1 MTKEKLAFLR
11 VAKIPVPIGNIGDNK
26 ERRRDMLKKL
36 ASYIKEYKKDSILT
50 PIFVILEVVMEV
62 IIPLLMAKII
72 DVGIQNGDVHYILE
86 MGALLIVS
94 AILSLTFG
102 MLSGRFAAKASA
114 GYAKNL
120 RKAMFHK
127 IQDYS
132 FENIDKF
139 STSSLV
145 TRMTTDVTNVQM
157 AFQMIIRILVRGPI
171 MMIFALLM
179 VMSISMKLSAVFFV
193 AIPVLGAILFYI
205 AIKAHPNFERV
216 FKKYD
221 KLNRVVQENVSAI
234 RVVKAYVRE
243 SFEEKKFKEVND
255 EVYANFKKAEK
266 IVAFNGPVMQF
277 TIYTCILLISWIG
290 TQLIVGGEMQ
300 TGQLSSIITYAW
312 QILASLMMLSFV
324 FVMIIIAQSSAERI
338 IEVIDEEPTIKDK
351 ENPVTEVKDGSI
363 KFENVSFQYSD
374 EQKDDKFALEN
385 INLDIKAGETIGIIG
400 GTGSSKSTLVQLIP
414 RLYDVTKGSIKVGG
428 VDVKDYEIHALRD
441 AVAMV
446 LQKNVLFSGTIAEN
460 LRWGDKEADQEE
472 LEEACKLAQADGFI
486 KEFPSK
492 YETVLDQGG
501 TNVSGGQ
508 KQRICI
514 ARAMLKKP
522 KILILDDS
530 TSAVDTKTDALI
542 RKAFREE
549 IPNTTKII
557 IAQRVSSVED
567 ADKIIVLN
575 EGKID
580 GIGTSEELLKT
591 NEIYREVYESQM
603 KGGDEDAESKG
614 QEKENN

>member
-1 MTKEKLAFLR
+1 M
-11 VAKIPVPIGNIGDNK
+11 I
-26 ERRRDMLKKL
+26 KKL
-36 ASYIKEYKKDSILT
+36 ASYIKEYKKSTILT
-50 PIFVILEVVMEV
+50 PIFVVLEVVMEV

-86 MGALLIVS
+86 MGGLLIVS

-145 TRMTTDVTNVQM
+145 TRMTTDVTTVQM
-157 AFQMIIRILVRGPI
+157 AFQMIIRILERGPI

-179 VMSISMKLSAVFFV
+179 VMSISFKLSTIFLV

-255 EVYANFKKAEK
+255 EVYTNFKKAEK

-324 FVMIIIAQSSAERI
+324 FVMIIMAQSSAERI
-338 IEVIDEEPTIKDK
+338 IEVIDEEPTIKNK
-351 ENPVTEVKDGSI
+351 EQAIKEVKNGSI
-363 KFENVSFQYSD
+363 TFENVSFKYSD
-374 EQKDDKFALEN
+374 EEDEDKYALEN
-385 INLDIKAGETIGIIG
+385 INLDIKEGETIGIIG

-428 VDVKDYEIHALRD
+428 IDVKDYDIQSLRD

-460 LRWGDKEADQEE
+460 LRWGKKNADQEE
-472 LEEACKLAQADGFI
+472 LEDVCKLAQADGFI

-514 ARAMLKKP
+514 ARAILKKP

-530 TSAVDTKTDALI
+530 TSAVDTKTDSLI

-557 IAQRVSSVED
+557 IAQRVSSIED

-575 EGKID
+575 DGKID

-591 NEIYREVYESQM
+591 NEIYREVYETQM
-603 KGGDEDAESKG
+603 KGGDDND
-614 QEKENN
+614 ENKD

>member
-1 MTKEKLAFLR
+1 MF
-11 VAKIPVPIGNIGDNK
+11 
-26 ERRRDMLKKL
+26 KKL
-36 ASYIKEYKKDSILT
+36 AKYVKEYKKSAILT
-50 PIFVILEVVMEV
+50 PIFVILEVIMEV

-72 DVGIQNGDVHYILE
+72 DVGIQNGDVKYILE
-86 MGALLIVS
+86 VGGLLIIS

-120 RKAMFHK
+120 RKEMYHK
-127 IQDYS
+127 VQNYS

-179 VMSISMKLSAVFFV
+179 VISISAKLSLIFFV
-193 AIPVLGAILFYI
+193 AIPVLGIILFYI
-205 AIKAHPNFERV
+205 ARKAHPNFERV

-243 SFEEKKFKEVND
+243 DHEEEKFKEVNG
-255 EVYANFKKAEK
+255 EVYSNFKKAEK
-266 IVAFNGPVMQF
+266 IIAFNGPVMQF
-277 TIYTCILLISWIG
+277 TIYACILLISWIG
-290 TQLIVGGEMQ
+290 SQLIVGGEMG

-324 FVMIIIAQSSAERI
+324 FVMIIMAQSSAERI
-338 IEVIDEEPTIKDK
+338 LEVIEEEPTLKNK
-351 ENPVTEVKDGSI
+351 EKTVKKVKDGSI
-363 KFENVSFQYSD
+363 KFENVSFRYSD
-374 EQKDDKFALEN
+374 EQDENNYALEN
-385 INLDIKAGETIGIIG
+385 INLDIKEGETIGIIG

-414 RLYDVTKGSIKVGG
+414 RLYDVTNGSVKVGG
-428 VDVKDYEIHALRD
+428 IDVRDYDIETLREE
-441 AVAMV
+441 VAMV

-460 LRWGDKEADQEE
+460 LRWGKKDADQEE

-492 YETVLDQGG
+492 YDTVLDQGG

-514 ARAMLKKP
+514 ARAILKKP

-542 RKAFREE
+542 RKAFKEE

-557 IAQRVSSVED
+557 IAQRISSIED

-591 NEIYREVYESQM
+591 NEIYKDVYESQM
-603 KGGDEDAESKG
+603 KGGDEDGK
-614 QEKENN
+614 

>member
-1 MTKEKLAFLR
+1 M
-11 VAKIPVPIGNIGDNK
+11 I
-26 ERRRDMLKKL
+26 KKL
-36 ASYIKEYKKDSILT
+36 ASYVKEYKKDSILT
-50 PIFVILEVVMEV
+50 PIFVILEVIMEV
-62 IIPLLMAKII
+62 IIPLLMARII

-86 MGALLIVS
+86 MGVLLIIS

-127 IQDYS
+127 VQDYS

-171 MMIFALLM
+171 MLIFALIM
-179 VMSISMKLSAVFFV
+179 VMTISMKLSAIFFV
-193 AIPVLGAILFYI
+193 AIPVLGAILLFI

-255 EVYANFKKAEK
+255 EVYENFKKAEK

-290 TQLIVGGEMQ
+290 SQLIVGGEMG

-324 FVMIIIAQSSAERI
+324 FVMIIMAQSSAERI
-338 IEVIDEEPTIKDK
+338 IEVIDEEPTIKDNEK
-351 ENPVTEVKDGSI
+351 SIKEVKDGSI

-414 RLYDVTKGSIKVGG
+414 RLYDVTKGSVKVGG

-460 LRWGDKEADQEE
+460 LRWGDKNAEQEE
-472 LEEACKLAQADGFI
+472 LENACKLAQADGFI

-492 YETVLDQGG
+492 YDTVLDQGG

-514 ARAMLKKP
+514 ARALLKKP

-542 RKAFREE
+542 RKAFKEE

-557 IAQRVSSVED
+557 IAQRVSSIED

-591 NEIYREVYESQM
+591 NEIYREVYESQT
-603 KGGDEDAESKG
+603 KGGDENG
-614 QEKENN
+614 QN